1 MKTVMFAMVES
12 LTGRHVGVRSV
23 FSVKQCPGRLYI
35 EANCINSARELL
47 KRTPLVYWNNVYVV
61 QDNERTQLLHPI
73 NPPALSSWDWVK
85 IRSGLYRG
93 DVGQVTH
100 VDNDEMYEVIVVPR
114 ISPRPT
120 PMSGKRPRT
129 NKSRVPA
136 RRMKTDD
143 AIRMFGNKITLTE
156 HGYEFQGHPYH
167 KEGFRGLYLRFDA
180 VKPYRPTMT
189 EIAFFMD
196 AAIEKI
202 MAKHDYPKMVN
213 GKLIQAPDYND
224 EDLQREGGIY
234 YEKLRI
240 ESLLEVHDEIEVVYG
255 EMTGMFGR
263 VVAILKNNIIRVHVK
278 TDEGEIEID
287 KDVDDIREVFRLGD
301 SVTVKIGV
309 LAGRTGLVEAV
320 DDYHL
325 VVREINT
332 VKEVCINL
340 QMKISD

>member
-1 MKTVMFAMVES
+1 MFAMVES

-47 KRTPLVYWNNVYVV
+47 KRTPVVYWTNVYVV
-61 QDNERTQLLHPI
+61 QENERTQLLHPTT
-73 NPPALSSWDWVK
+73 PPALSTWDWVK

-93 DVGQVTH
+93 DVGQVTL
-100 VDNDEMYEVIVVPR
+100 VDNDEMYEVAVVPR

-120 PMSGKRPRT
+120 PMPGKRLRPK
-129 NKSRVPA
+129 KSRVPA

-143 AIRMFGNKITLTE
+143 ALRIFGDKITLTD
-156 HGYEFQGHPYH
+156 HGYKYQGHPYH

-180 VKPYRPTMT
+180 VEPYRPTMT

-202 MAKHDYPKMVN
+202 IEKHDYPKIVK
-213 GKLIQAPDYND
+213 GELIQAPDYDD

-263 VVAILKNNIIRVHVK
+263 VVAILKNNIIRVLVK
-278 TDEGEIEID
+278 SDEGEIEID

-301 SVTVKIGV
+301 SVTIKIGV
-309 LAGRTGLVEAV
+309 LAGRSGLVEAV
-320 DDYHL
+320 DDYHV
-325 VVREINT
+325 VVRELTT

-340 QMKISD
+340 RIKTSH